1 MYVHRHMSSFPLF
14 MVATLSFFF
23 LTTRPVSAQYPAYD
37 PSPQTPSPQS
47 PSQGYGTPF
56 GLSESA
62 AAAVVGAIVGAGS
75 GAIIGSH
82 KGKAGQGAAIGA
94 GIGAASGYIVG
105 RQIEGRSNALAIQE
119 QQIAR
124 QRQEISHNRALLE
137 ELKRRNLDARETP
150 RGVVVNLPDILF
162 AFNSARFTPAARSK
176 VAAIA
181 RSLNGRARN
190 RRISI
195 EGHTDA
201 IGSDAY
207 NLRLSKRRATAVA
220 EELRYAGVRSNRLHA
235 DGYGEKY
242 PVAPNTHS
250 DGTDNPSGRVKNRRV
265 EVVIEN

>member
-1 MYVHRHMSSFPLF
+1 MYFCWHLPSLTTLTF
-14 MVATLSFFF
+14 TLSFFF
-23 LTTRPVSAQYPAYD
+23 VSALPASAQYQPYD
-37 PSPQTPSPQS
+37 PSPQAPSSQPSSQS
-47 PSQGYGTPF
+47 YGAPF
-56 GLSESA
+56 GISESA

-94 GIGAASGYIVG
+94 GIGGASGYIVG
-105 RQIEGRSNALAIQE
+105 RQIENQSNALSIQE
-119 QQIAR
+119 QHIAR
-124 QRQEISHNRALLE
+124 QRQELAHNRALLE
-137 ELKRRNLDARETP
+137 ELKRHNLDARETP

-162 AFNSARFTPAARSK
+162 AFDSARFTPAARSK

-181 RSLNGRARN
+181 RALNGRAQN

-207 NLRLSKRRATAVA
+207 NVRLSKRRATAVA
-220 EELRYAGVRSNRLHA
+220 QELQYVGVRSSRLQA
-235 DGYGEKY
+235 NGYGEKY
-242 PVAPNTHS
+242 PIVPNTHP
-250 DGTDNPSGRVKNRRV
+250 DGADNPGGRAKNRRV